1 MRILA
6 ALTVLLIAGRV
17 TPATELMPLVRSAR
31 SGPWSS
37 AATWEGGTVPK
48 AGARVQV
55 QQGHAV
61 VYDLHSDQ
69 PLRSVHVAGTLSFA
83 PDKDTLLNVGLIK
96 IQPGDD
102 AREEGFDCE
111 AHLTDIEPGKPRP
124 ALEVGRPDRPIE
136 ARHKAT
142 IRLVWFDGMDKQSCP
157 AIVCCGGRMD
167 FHGAPMNRTWLKL
180 GATAKQGDDTVTCS
194 EAVTDWRP
202 GDRILVTATQLT
214 PDGTRHRPGSRNRL
228 AFTEERTI
236 RTVSGPKIGL
246 DQPLEFEH
254 LGGGDYR
261 AEIANLSRNVVVESA
276 DPAGIRGHTMYHRGS
291 AGSISYAEFRHLG
304 KEGVLGRYSLHYHLV
319 GDTMRGSSVIG
330 ASIWDSGN
338 RWLTIHGTNYLVVR
352 DCVGYQS
359 VGHGFYLE
367 DGTEVYNVLDRNL
380 AVQAFKGK
388 PLPKQA
394 LPFDQNEG
402 AGFWWANSLN
412 TFTRNVSCENDRYG
426 FRFEATQTSALKL
439 TLPIRQPD
447 GSTRKVDIRTL
458 PFVRFEDN
466 ESHCEGLY
474 GFNLGEG
481 VNRVGPDARHPFI
494 VRRTKL
500 WMSHYAFRPQVP
512 SLLVED
518 MKIYRAEY
526 GVYHPNYDNHVYHN
540 LYIGKTN
547 TEPFNRGHDDD
558 SVQYGVLTVDG
569 LTFDTERSG
578 SYMPLIQISDQNP
591 TGKAASHFRNVKL
604 IDWSGDKARALVNR
618 GGGPRPKPTT
628 ELGVPVFLH
637 DWFGPGRHAKV
648 VSTKANDFRADG
660 QNYREESLLTGD
672 ESRVAEVREVEFP
685 KLLDLVDDLPPATV
699 ITAVVAL
706 PGGKVI
712 VRGVA
717 SDNGVVTKVVVN
729 GREAKAL
736 CPNFAQWE
744 TMLEGVPRGSLQ
756 ITAHAEDA
764 VGNVEKRP
772 HVVHWTP

>member
-1 MRILA
+1 MRRI
-6 ALTVLLIAGRV
+6 ALRHGRAGAGV
-17 TPATELMPLVRSAR
+17 EHIVADLRSV
-31 SGPWSS
+31 
-37 AATWEGGTVPK
+37 E
-48 AGARVQV
+48 GARVDDPV
-55 QQGHAV
+55 EGLRIA
-61 VYDLHSDQ
+61 DRGDAPETGLALLAQ
-69 PLRSVHVAGTLSFA
+69 PLECRGDLAEHGLGSKAAVAAVRGDVVVQLEQVDMVELQALQTRLQRGRNRLADAAAFAVGNTHLGADNDIRLQALDDAAEIALGFAVPVHRCR
-83 PDKDTLLNVGLIK
+83 IK
-96 IQPGDD
+96 IID
-102 AREEGFDCE
+102 AE
-111 AHLTDIEPGKPRP
+111 L
-124 ALEVGRPDRPIE
+124 
-136 ARHKAT
+136 
-142 IRLVWFDGMDKQSCP
+142 
-157 AIVCCGGRMD
+157 
-167 FHGAPMNRTWLKL
+167 
-180 GATAKQGDDTVTCS
+180 
-194 EAVTDWRP
+194 
-202 GDRILVTATQLT
+202 
-214 PDGTRHRPGSRNRL
+214 DGTRHRPGARNRL

-236 RTVSGPKIGL
+236 RTVNGAEIWL
-246 DQPLEFEH
+246 DKPLEFEH
-254 LGGGDYR
+254 LGSGEYR
-261 AEIANLSRNVVVESA
+261 AEIANLSRNIVVESA

-380 AVQAFKGK
+380 AVQAFQAK

-402 AGFWWANSLN
+402 AGFWWANSFN

-439 TLPIRQPD
+439 TLPVRQAD
-447 GSTRKVDIRTL
+447 GSSKMVDIRTL

-481 VNRVGPDARHPFI
+481 VNRVGPDVRHPFV

-526 GVYHPNYDNHVYHN
+526 GVYHPNYENHVYRN

-558 SVQYGVLTVDG
+558 SVQYGLLTVDG

-604 IDWSGDKARALVNR
+604 IDWTGDKARALVNR

-628 ELGVPVFLH
+628 DSGVPVFLH

-660 QNYREESLLTGD
+660 ENYREESLLTGD
-672 ESRVAEVREVEFP
+672 ESRVAELRDTEFP
-685 KLLDLVDDLPPATV
+685 QLLDPVDDVPPATV
-699 ITAVVAL
+699 ITDVAAA

-717 SDNGVVTKVVVN
+717 SDNGIIQKVVVN
-729 GREAKAL
+729 GKEAKASR
-736 CPNFAQWE
+736 PNFAEWE
-744 TMLEGVPRGSLQ
+744 IVLDGLPRGPFK
-756 ITAHAEDA
+756 IEAHAEDA
-764 VGNVEKRP
+764 AGNVEKRP
-772 HVVHWTP
+772 HVVNWTP